1 MTLSKKT
8 SWSPAIRES
17 ALRSG
22 TPKST
27 RQRTQTRSIAVW
39 NRVNY
44 RLVEE
49 IGDWML
55 LAGVSLVGW
64 ITAAIAF
71 GII

>member
-8 SWSPAIRES
+8 NWAP
-17 ALRSG
+17 ALRTSVRDR
-22 TPKST
+22 TMRMSP
-27 RQRTQTRSIAVW
+27 RPRTQTRSIAVW

-64 ITAAIAF
+64 IAAAIAF
-71 GII
+71 GIV